1 MNANANHGGPGG
13 TSIVRWVHSFRA
25 AWRFVALAACL
36 SALPLAASAAEQQ
49 TFATPE
55 AAVAALSAALKAN
68 DERALIAIVGEK
80 HKALI
85 TTGDAA
91 ADAARRAEAYA
102 LLSRFMV
109 LDDRGPERRVLL
121 IGEQAWPL
129 PIPLVRER
137 GTWRFA
143 SEQGIEEMLNRRV
156 GANERQ
162 AVGVLRAYVD
172 AQREYASRDRNG
184 DGVLEYAS
192 KLNSSPGKQDGL
204 YWPADESKGEQA
216 SPFGPLIGRSAPY
229 LAGHKA
235 GDAYRGYHFR
245 IVNRQGK
252 AAAGGEVEVGEL
264 TMTES
269 LRRAPGTPRCSSCR
283 SCPRCGRRSCG
294 RTRGAAGSCARPPS
308 GRPEAQPPG
317 GTGCRDPGE
326 GFREPSPAGA
336 AGSRSRRGRGRPP
349 RAAPARRGGKPETS
363 G

>member
-1 MNANANHGGPGG
+1 MNENANRERSRR
-13 TSIVRWVHSFRA
+13 TSIVRWAHLFRA
-25 AWRFVALAACL
+25 ARRFVVALAACL
-36 SALPLAASAAEQQ
+36 LALPLLASAADQQ

-68 DERALIAIVGEK
+68 DERALVAIVGEK
-80 HKALI
+80 YKVLI

-102 LLSRFMV
+102 LLSRFLV
-109 LDDRGPERRVLL
+109 LGDSVPDRRVLL

-137 GTWRFA
+137 GAWRFA
-143 SEQGIEEMLNRRV
+143 SEQGFEEMLNRRV

-184 DGVLEYAS
+184 DGVFEFAG
-192 KLNSSPGKQDGL
+192 KLISSPGKQDGL

-245 IVNRQGK
+245 IVTRQGK
-252 AAAGGEVEVGEL
+252 AAAGGAYSYIINGRLLAGFAMVAYPDVYGESGV
-264 TMTES
+264 MTFMVNQN
-269 LRRAPGTPRCSSCR
+269 
-283 SCPRCGRRSCG
+283 GRVFEKDLG
-294 RTRGAAGSCARPPS
+294 KNTAAVAAAMQSF
-308 GRPEAQPPG
+308 
-317 GTGCRDPGE
+317 DPGPGWAE
-326 GFREPSPAGA
+326 
-336 AGSRSRRGRGRPP
+336 
-349 RAAPARRGGKPETS
+349 APF
-363 G
+363 